1 MQVTKND
8 IDEMRRCAL
17 RELNKR
23 KNFYPKW
30 IASGKMTQEKADFE
44 IQGMQKIVDYFNW
57 LDIHTGPEQQNLF
70 GITTT

>member
-1 MQVTKND
+1 MQPNKAEVD
-8 IDEMRRCAL
+8 LMRRCAM

-30 IASGKMTQEKADFE
+30 VEKGKMTQQQADFE
-44 IQGMQKIVDYFNW
+44 IEGMRKIVDYFNW